1 MRIDNGDRFPELT
14 TADLVGGG
22 RLKLPGDVESGWTV
36 ILFYRG
42 HW

>member
-1 MRIDNGDRFPELT
+1 MRMDNGDRFPELT
-14 TADLVGGG
+14 ADLVDGG
-22 RLKLPGDVESGWTV
+22 RVELPGEESGWTV